1 VSPARSIIST
11 NSVAIIHGMRTLLE
25 PIGLPV
31 DPAPRA
37 SAPSRPRRA
46 RLGSV
51 GAIAALLVLPPA
63 VLGLLF
69 FGEPEADRGAR
80 DSFEQGLMAA
90 SVLLVLVA
98 HAWTLVEL
106 LRGRRER
113 ARQGAGER

>member
-1 VSPARSIIST
+1 
-11 NSVAIIHGMRTLLE
+11 M
-25 PIGLPV
+25 GLPV

-37 SAPSRPRRA
+37 SAASRPRRA

-80 DSFEQGLMAA
+80 DSFEQALMVA
-90 SVLLVLVA
+90 SVLLVVVA

-113 ARQGAGER
+113 RRQGAGER